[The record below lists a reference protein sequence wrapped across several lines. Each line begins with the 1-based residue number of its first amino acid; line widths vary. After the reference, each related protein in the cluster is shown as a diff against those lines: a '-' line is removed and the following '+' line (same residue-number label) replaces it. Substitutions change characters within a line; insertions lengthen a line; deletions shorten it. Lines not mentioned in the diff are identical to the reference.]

1 MIRIALDFMIPYIQ
15 APSCGTRDE
24 NKTALVP
31 TYLPARAA
39 KFSRVVARLFNKS
52 GPAALMARSSFGRER
67 YHGHRWTLAMNAIF
81 LRVARN
87 RSAQRHL
94 DRVAPSRQ
102 HSDPINHRANSIL
115 DPYLVAVRL
124 RSTAGEAAGFS
135 LGLLRGPPRRW
146 KRSHGITGR
155 EAVRWPW
162 TCRRRL
168 VGLRL
173 LTGKTN

>member
-52 GPAALMARSSFGRER
+52 GPAALMARSSF
-67 YHGHRWTLAMNAIF
+67 
-81 LRVARN
+81 RVARN